1 MRNTLF
7 ITLLAGLIIA
17 SGVAL
22 AQEPTA
28 RIQNRWLEV
37 TWQSDGGEL
46 QIRLKDGTHAFFTSR
61 DILLG
66 VKQPRMIEFKHGQF
80 GKGTAFEFV
89 APSGEHARVALYEA
103 LPFVVFDR
111 QLRNSD
117 AKEAVVKKVHFLN
130 GKLDL
135 GVNVAQL
142 ATISTAGLRP
152 IVAHPGGY
160 SFMAIGHP
168 KTRKGVV
175 CGWLTAF
182 RGTGIVGSDVV
193 DGSGML
199 KAHIDYGDLRIP
211 SGSEVS
217 SETLVLGCFDDVR
230 AGLEQYADAIATRL
244 EIRLLPKQTVYCTW
258 YHSGASSEKAMAPA
272 SDFAAK
278 QFMPFGFTTMQ
289 IDDGWQDGI
298 STNGP
303 KRNFMNVNPKGAYP
317 NGMKPTADYVRS
329 RGMVAGIW
337 FLPFAGTPYDPFFAD
352 KQDWFYKMDGKPYE
366 VRWGGGCLD
375 MTHPE
380 ARAYLGGLVR
390 RIAKEWGYK
399 YFKMDGLWT
408 GTGTELMYVT
418 SAYRDDNLGKATR
431 HDPSL
436 TPVEAYRLG
445 LTVVRKEAG
454 DDVFL
459 LGCCQ
464 PQNMRSFAPALGLLD
479 AMRVGPDNGA
489 NPAGIRTGP
498 QFASRVFFLNG
509 RVWYNDPDPVYVRGS
524 LPEPM
529 AETSI
534 SWSAL
539 SGSLHSS
546 SETYS
551 QLPPERLDMLKRS
564 MPAHELKTTWPV
576 DYLESDIPQVWLLT
590 DDRRKERHDVVGIF
604 NWDIKSSAHVE
615 YPLDRIGLPAAKA
628 YVGFDYW
635 RNQFLPPFSNS
646 IAGDLPPGGCRVLS
660 LRPVSGRPLLVGTS
674 RHLTQGAVDLLE
686 EEWTGS
692 VLRGRSNVVAD
703 DPYELRVVVPVGEHS
718 WKLDSVTVAG
728 INSSFQQDGPT
739 IRVRLEPSKTTA
751 ISWELTFRRGPVD
764 AGKVAAIAAL
774 ATESTKWWAEGV
786 RISWEPAAHAL
797 SYRITRKAGASVTV
811 LETVAP
817 RFTDNK
823 LKAAQAYTYI
833 VEGCNWNGEWSPP
846 ATVTVQLPSL
856 PERPNDP
863 SLPTVRCD
871 QLKPISARVG
881 RGILG
886 INKSFSGKPLTLAGK
901 VYPSGLGAHAPSTL
915 IYAIPK
921 GSKRFVSIVG
931 LDDEVKTDTS
941 ASVVFRIV
949 GDVKEMGEQP
959 VVLAESP
966 RLDNVHIRTWSF
978 DVELDP
984 RFREIQLVVT
994 DAGDGMSSDHA
1005 DWVDAGF
1012 M

>member
-1 MRNTLF
+1 MKLF
-7 ITLLAGLIIA
+7 ITALSGMFLA
-17 SGVAL
+17 SGTVW
-22 AQEPTA
+22 AQEPTLH
-28 RIQNRWLEV
+28 IQNRWLEV
-37 TWQSDGGEL
+37 TWQPDGGEL
-46 QIRLKDGTHAFFTSR
+46 QIRHRDGAHAFFTSR
-61 DILLG
+61 DILHG
-66 VKQPRMIEFKHGQF
+66 VKQPRTIEVTHGQF
-80 GKGTAFEFV
+80 GKGTELEFAV
-89 APSGEHARVALYEA
+89 PSGEHVRVALYEA

-117 AKEAVVKKVHFLN
+117 AKEAVVKKVQFLN

-135 GVNVAQL
+135 GVDIAQL

-152 IVAHPGGY
+152 VAAHPGGY
-160 SFMAIGHP
+160 SFMAVGHP
-168 KTRKGVV
+168 KTRKGIV

-193 DGSGML
+193 DGSGIL

-211 SGSEVS
+211 AGAEVA
-217 SETLVLGCFDDVR
+217 SETLVLGCFEDVR

-317 NGMKPTADYVRS
+317 NGMKATADYVRS
-329 RGMVAGIW
+329 LGMVAGIW

-380 ARAYLGGLVR
+380 ARAYLGALAR

-418 SAYRDDNLGKATR
+418 SAYRDDDLGKATR

-445 LTVVRKEAG
+445 LKMVRNEA

-509 RVWYNDPDPVYVRGS
+509 RVWYNDPDPVYVRAS
-524 LPEPM
+524 LPEAM

-546 SETYS
+546 SEAYS

-564 MPAHELKTTWPV
+564 MPSHELKTTRPV
-576 DYLESDIPQVWLLT
+576 DYLEKDIPQIWLLT

-615 YPLDRIGLPAAKA
+615 YPLDRIGLPVAKA

-635 RNQFLPPFSNS
+635 RNQFLPPFTNS

-660 LRPVSGRPLLVGTS
+660 LRPVSDRPLLVGTS

-703 DPYELRVVVPVGEHS
+703 DPYELRVVVPVGENS
-718 WKLDSVTVAG
+718 WKLTGVTAAG
-728 INSSFQQDGPT
+728 VKSSFRQEGPT
-739 IRVRLEPSKTTA
+739 LRVRLESSKTTA
-751 ISWELTFRRGPVD
+751 ISWELTFSRGPIVD
-764 AGKVAAIAAL
+764 GKAATITAL
-774 ATESTKWWAEGV
+774 AAETAKWWADGV
-786 RISWEPAAHAL
+786 RLSWTPDAQAM
-797 SYRITRKAGASVTV
+797 SYRITRKEGEVVTV
-811 LETVAP
+811 LETVTP
-817 RFTDNK
+817 KFTDTQ
-823 LKAAQAYTYI
+823 LKKGQAYVYA
-833 VEGCNWNGEWSPP
+833 VEGRNWKGELSPS
-846 ATVTVQLPSL
+846 ASVTVQLPSL
-856 PERPNDP
+856 PERPNTP
-863 SLPTVRCD
+863 RLPTVRCD
-871 QLKPISARVG
+871 ELKPVSARVG
-881 RGILG
+881 RGTLG
-886 INKSFSGKPLTLAGK
+886 INKSFSGKPLKLDGN
-901 VYPSGLGAHAPSTL
+901 VYASGLGTHAPSTV

-921 GSKRFVSIVG
+921 GSKRFVSVVG
-931 LDDEVKTDTS
+931 LDDAVKTDTS

-949 GDVKEMGEQP
+949 GDVKEMGEPP
-959 VVLAESP
+959 VVLAESL
-966 RLDNVHIRTWSF
+966 RLDNVHIRTWAF

-994 DAGDGMSSDHA
+994 DAGDGMTSDHA
-1005 DWVDAGF
+1005 DWVNAGF